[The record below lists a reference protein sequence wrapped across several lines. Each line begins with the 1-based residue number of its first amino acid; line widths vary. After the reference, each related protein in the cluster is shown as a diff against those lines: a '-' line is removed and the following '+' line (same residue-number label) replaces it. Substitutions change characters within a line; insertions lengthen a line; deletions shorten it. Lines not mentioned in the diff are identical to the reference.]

1 LVQRPVSLLARALS
15 AWNAFWFAPAN
26 PYPLA
31 AFRILLG
38 AYLVVYF
45 ASFAPD
51 AALLFSA
58 DGVYVPYL
66 MPDCAPRPALAVPL
80 FAALW
85 LASFALL
92 VGFRTSWTIPLLLV
106 LYLYHYFLALG
117 VKHSS
122 FERLIV
128 IYLLALAPSNADA
141 VWSVSQPSAA
151 QARPTVQF
159 AGRLVR
165 FQTVMLY
172 LGAGLWKAV
181 NPDWSTGRLLYSTL
195 QGIWATPLAF
205 SIVRLGFSEATWT
218 LASHCVV
225 ASELLLGVLLLIRRT
240 RLFGIALGCTFHL
253 ANSVILSIPE
263 FLVCLAPYTLFVPE
277 HYLVR
282 LDATLRAWSRRL
294 RARGRQPDNGN

>member
-1 LVQRPVSLLARALS
+1 VNALTRILS
-15 AWNAFWFAPAN
+15 AWNAFWFAPAS

-38 AYLVVYF
+38 AYLVGYF
-45 ASFAPD
+45 GSFAPH
-51 AALLFSA
+51 AALLFSSE
-58 DGVYVPYL
+58 GVYVPYL
-66 MPDCAPRPALAVPL
+66 VPDYAPPPAIAVPL

-85 LASFALL
+85 LASLALL
-92 VGFRTSWTIPLLLV
+92 LGFRTGLTIPILLV

-128 IYLLALAPSNADA
+128 IYLLALAPNHADA
-141 VWSVSQPSAA
+141 VWSVSQPPAA
-151 QARPTVQF
+151 QPAATVQF

-181 NPDWSTGRLLYSTL
+181 NPAWATGALLYSTL

-225 ASELLLGVLLLIRRT
+225 ASELLLGVLLIFKRT
-240 RLFGIALGCTFHL
+240 RTFGVLLGCAFHL
-253 ANSVILSIPE
+253 SNSVILSIPE
-263 FLVCLAPYTLFVPE
+263 FLVCLAPYPLFLPE
-277 HYLVR
+277 RYLIR
-282 LDATLRAWSRRL
+282 LDCRLRALLTAARRL
-294 RARGRQPDNGN
+294 RAVRRQPGS